1 MQVLNQKKKTKRIK
15 KSQLVLFGSFLVF
28 IGVVCLSWNHL
39 KYLREQVFE
48 DVRIQMIDDD
58 FESTSDSEEVVT
70 PNVENVEADTS
81 EVVTPKPK
89 PNYNYNYIGYLEI
102 SKIGLKRGFVDKNS
116 KYNNINYNVTIAST
130 SNYPDVENGNFILM
144 AHSGDAFISYFANLY
159 RLNIGD
165 VAKVTYQKNIYQ
177 YRLVKI
183 EEQPKTG
190 VVAIHRDNYNT
201 KALTLITCTKDND
214 TTQTIYIFELV

>member
-58 FESTSDSEEVVT
+58 FESTSDREEVVT

-177 YRLVKI
+177 YRLVK
-183 EEQPKTG
+183 T
-190 VVAIHRDNYNT
+190 N
-201 KALTLITCTKDND
+201 
-214 TTQTIYIFELV
+214 